1 MQAARNTTNPLLTH
15 SCNSKSWQLTM
26 LLLSQ
31 QGLFSISRDHTTV
44 RKEPVWKTGSNA
56 RRRYGGVDNSN
67 CMAILPVMAA
77 EAAAAGVSAANVA
90 ADVAA
95 NIHTISFQLDR
106 AADNCHVARM
116 VCGLVVAGMP
126 FSYNYT
132 MAQCVGPARLTH
144 PRPQT
149 LTSWLMDTKDGSLI
163 FCDDGKHYG
172 RTYSFERVGVDD
184 VLTMQVD
191 LNTGTLMYWRN
202 GLPYGPG
209 FSNRG
214 LGSASHMGIR
224 GPVQWAVTIPYQRD
238 SVRIVPTPVL
248 APHPGVVS
256 SD

>member
-1 MQAARNTTNPLLTH
+1 VHQQCKLHATHLTNSLLTH

-26 LLLSQ
+26 LFLLSQ
-31 QGLFSISRDHTTV
+31 QGLFELSRDHTRV
-44 RKEPVWKTGSNA
+44 RKLATPGWTRMA
-56 RRRYGGVDNSN
+56 RADNSN
-67 CMAILPVMAA
+67 CMRILPVMT
-77 EAAAAGVSAANVA
+77 EVAAAGVSAADVA

-95 NIHTISFQLDR
+95 NIHTISFQQDR
-106 AADNCHVARM
+106 PPHNHTPKM

-126 FSYNYT
+126 FSYNYI
-132 MAQCVGPARLTH
+132 MALCVGEPHLTH
-144 PRPQT
+144 ACPRT
-149 LTSWLMDTKDGSLI
+149 LTSWLMDTRDGSLF

-172 RTYSFERVGVDD
+172 RRYAFERVGVDD

-202 GLPYGPG
+202 GLPHGPG
-209 FSNRG
+209 FSNSG

-224 GPVQWAVTIPYQRD
+224 GPVQWAVTLPYQRD